1 MTTHDQ
7 WPDLVALEL
16 LVSVA
21 ETGSIRQAALVHHI
35 SQPAASVRI
44 RGLES
49 ALQLRLVERHTTGAR
64 LTPDGLAVV
73 GWADKV
79 LAAMRALASG
89 ARALRLDEDSQLRL
103 AASLT
108 VAEYLLPTWL
118 APLYATTPAAVSLRM
133 ANSEEVA
140 ALFARDEV
148 DLGFVEGASLP
159 DGLQGRTVYRDELV
173 VVVSPGHPWSRRR
186 TPLTPTMLADA
197 PLVSREPG
205 SGTRQVLVHALA
217 RMGLAPTIAV
227 ELASTTAIKAAVGTG
242 LGPAVLSRLAVAA
255 EFADRRLVA
264 VPVTGLNLTRSIRAV
279 WRAHSE
285 LSAPARTFL
294 GAIAGHGS
302 VSG

>member
-1 MTTHDQ
+1 MTTRDE
-7 WPDLVALEL
+7 WPDLTALEL

-21 ETGSIRQAALVHHI
+21 ETGSIRRAAMAHHI

-44 RGLES
+44 RGLET

-79 LAAMRALASG
+79 IAAMRALASG
-89 ARALRLDEDSQLRL
+89 ARALRTDQDSQLRL

-148 DLGFVEGASLP
+148 DLGFVEGSSLP

-173 VVVSPGHPWSRRR
+173 VVVAPSHPWARRR
-186 TPLTPTMLADA
+186 TALSAAMLAEA
-197 PLVSREPG
+197 ALVSREPG
-205 SGTRQVLVHALA
+205 SGTRQVLEHALA
-217 RMGLAPTIAV
+217 RQGLSASVAV
-227 ELASTTAIKAAVGTG
+227 ELASTTAIKSAVGAG

-255 EFADRRLVA
+255 ELADRRLVA
-264 VPVTGLNLTRSIRAV
+264 VGVDGLNLTRSIRAV
-279 WRAHSE
+279 WRVGDE
-285 LSAPARTFL
+285 LSGPARALL
-294 GAIAGHGS
+294 GAIAGH
-302 VSG
+302 

>member
-1 MTTHDQ
+1 MTTRDE
-7 WPDLVALEL
+7 WPDLAALEL

-21 ETGSIRQAALVHHI
+21 ETGSIRRAAMAHHI

-44 RGLES
+44 RGLET

-64 LTPDGLAVV
+64 LTPDGLAIVS
-73 GWADKV
+73 WADKV

-89 ARALRLDEDSQLRL
+89 ARALRTDQDSQLRL

-118 APLYATTPAAVSLRM
+118 APLYATTPTAVSLRM

-148 DLGFVEGASLP
+148 DLGFVEGSTLP

-173 VVVSPGHPWSRRR
+173 VVVAPDHAWARRR
-186 TPLTPTMLADA
+186 APLSAAMLADA
-197 PLVSREPG
+197 ALVSREPG
-205 SGTRQVLVHALA
+205 SGTRQVLEHALA
-217 RMGLAPTIAV
+217 RHGLTVNVAV
-227 ELASTTAIKAAVGTG
+227 EFASTTAIKSAVGAG

-255 EFADRRLVA
+255 ELTDRRLVA
-264 VPVTGLNLTRSIRAV
+264 VPVDGLNLARSIRAV
-279 WRAHSE
+279 WRARSE
-285 LSAPARTFL
+285 LSAPARTLL
-294 GAIAGHGS
+294 GAITGH
-302 VSG
+302 

>member
-1 MTTHDQ
+1 MTTREE
-7 WPDLVALEL
+7 WPDLTALEL

-21 ETGSIRQAALVHHI
+21 ETGSIRRAAMAHHI

-44 RGLES
+44 RGLEA

-64 LTPDGLAVV
+64 LTQDGLAVV

-79 LAAMRALASG
+79 LTSMRALASG
-89 ARALRLDEDSQLRL
+89 ARALRTDQDSQLRI

-118 APLYATTPAAVSLRM
+118 APLYATTPTTVSLRM

-140 ALFARDEV
+140 ALFAHDEV

-173 VVVSPGHPWSRRR
+173 VVVAPGHAWARRR
-186 TPLTPTMLADA
+186 SALTPTMLADA
-197 PLVSREPG
+197 ALVSREPG
-205 SGTRQVLVHALA
+205 SGTRQVLEHALA
-217 RMGLAPTIAV
+217 RQRLAATIAV
-227 ELASTTAIKAAVGTG
+227 ELASTTAIKSAVGAG

-255 EFADRRLVA
+255 ELADRRLVV
-264 VPVTGLNLTRSIRAV
+264 VPVSGLNLARSIRAV
-279 WRAHSE
+279 WRTRSE
-285 LSAPARTFL
+285 LSAPARALL
-294 GAIAGHGS
+294 GAIAS
-302 VSG
+302 Q

>member
-1 MTTHDQ
+1 MTTRDE
-7 WPDLVALEL
+7 WPDLGALEL

-21 ETGSIRQAALVHHI
+21 ETGSIRRAAMAHHI

-64 LTPDGLAVV
+64 LTQDGLAVV

-79 LAAMRALASG
+79 LVAMRALASG
-89 ARALRLDEDSQLRL
+89 AQALRTDQDSQLRI

-118 APLYATTPAAVSLRM
+118 APLYATTPTAVSLRM

-148 DLGFVEGASLP
+148 DLGFVEGAALP

-173 VVVSPGHPWSRRR
+173 VVVAPGHAWARRR
-186 TPLTPTMLADA
+186 TPLSPTMLADA
-197 PLVSREPG
+197 ALVSREPG
-205 SGTRQVLVHALA
+205 SGTRQVLEHALA
-217 RMGLAPTIAV
+217 REGLAASVAV
-227 ELASTTAIKAAVGTG
+227 ELASTTAIKSAVAAG
-242 LGPAVLSRLAVAA
+242 LGPAVLSRLAVAV
-255 EFADRRLVA
+255 ELADRRLVT
-264 VPVTGLNLTRSIRAV
+264 VPVAGLNLTRSIRAV
-279 WRAHSE
+279 WRARSE
-285 LSAPARTFL
+285 LSAPARALL
-294 GAIAGHGS
+294 GAIASH
-302 VSG
+302 

>member
-1 MTTHDQ
+1 MTTRDE
-7 WPDLVALEL
+7 WPDIGALEL

-21 ETGSIRQAALVHHI
+21 ETGSIRQAAMAHHI

-49 ALQLRLVERHTTGAR
+49 ALQLRLVERHTTGTR
-64 LTPDGLAVV
+64 LTQDGLAVV
-73 GWADKV
+73 GWTDKV

-89 ARALRLDEDSQLRL
+89 ARALRTDQDSQLRL

-118 APLYATTPAAVSLRM
+118 APLYASTPTAVSLRM

-148 DLGFVEGASLP
+148 DLGFVEGSSLP
-159 DGLQGRTVYRDELV
+159 TGLQGRTVYRDELV
-173 VVVSPGHPWSRRR
+173 VVVAPGHPWARRR
-186 TPLTPTMLADA
+186 TPLSATMLADT

-205 SGTRQVLVHALA
+205 SGTREVLVRALA
-217 RMGLAPTIAV
+217 HVDLAPRVAV
-227 ELASTTAIKAAVGTG
+227 EFASTTAIKAAVSAR
-242 LGPAVLSRLAVAA
+242 LGPAVLSRLAVEA
-255 EFADRRLVA
+255 ELTDRRLVA
-264 VPVTGLNLTRSIRAV
+264 VPVEGLNLTRSIRAV

-285 LSAPARTFL
+285 LSPLARTLL
-294 GAIAGHGS
+294 GAIAGH
-302 VSG
+302 

>member
-1 MTTHDQ
+1 MTTRDE
-7 WPDLVALEL
+7 WPDLTALEL

-21 ETGSIRQAALVHHI
+21 ETGSIRRAAMAHHI

-44 RGLES
+44 RGLET

-64 LTPDGLAVV
+64 LTPDGLAVI

-79 LAAMRALASG
+79 IAAMRALASG
-89 ARALRLDEDSQLRL
+89 ARALRTDPDSQLRL

-173 VVVSPGHPWSRRR
+173 VVVAPSHAWARRR
-186 TPLTPTMLADA
+186 TPLSAAMLAETA
-197 PLVSREPG
+197 LVSREPG
-205 SGTRQVLVHALA
+205 SGTRQVLEHALA
-217 RMGLAPTIAV
+217 RQGLSASAAV
-227 ELASTTAIKAAVGTG
+227 ELASTTAIKSAVGAG

-255 EFADRRLVA
+255 ELADRRLIA
-264 VPVTGLNLTRSIRAV
+264 VPVDGLNLTRSIRAV
-279 WRAHSE
+279 WRVGDE
-285 LSAPARTFL
+285 LGGPARALL
-294 GAIAGHGS
+294 GAIAGH
-302 VSG
+302 

>member
-1 MTTHDQ
+1 MVMTSRAE
-7 WPDLVALEL
+7 WPDVAALEL

-21 ETGSIRQAALVHHI
+21 ETGSIRRAAMAHHI

-44 RGLES
+44 RGLEA
-49 ALQLRLVERHTTGAR
+49 ALQLRLIDRHTTGAR

-79 LAAMRALASG
+79 LTAMRALASG
-89 ARALRLDEDSQLRL
+89 ARALRTDQDSQLRL

-118 APLYATTPAAVSLRM
+118 APLYVTTPAAVSLRM

-148 DLGFVEGASLP
+148 DLGFVEGTSLP

-173 VVVSPGHPWSRRR
+173 VVVAPSHPWARRR
-186 TPLTPTMLADA
+186 TPLTAAMLADA

-217 RMGLAPTIAV
+217 RHGLTTSVAV
-227 ELASTTAIKAAVGTG
+227 ELASTTAIKAAVSAG
-242 LGPAVLSRLAVAA
+242 LAPAVLSRLAVAA
-255 EFADRRLVA
+255 ELADRRLVA
-264 VPVTGLNLTRSIRAV
+264 VSVDGLNLTRSIRAV

-285 LSAPARTFL
+285 LSELARTL
-294 GAIAGHGS
+294 LSTIASH
-302 VSG
+302 